1 MKKAYHRLI
10 VMLLVITT
18 FYSCKKDDVTEI
30 ESGLPASEYF
40 GSGIT
45 INAIGRVL
53 DENGQPISGA
63 NVKSGNKS
71 TTTDNMGVFALSAIS
86 AFDKLG
92 TVTVEKT
99 GFYKGIRSFIPK
111 QENNELSITL
121 LAKSI
126 TGSFNSIDGGTV
138 SASGVSVT
146 IDPNSIQL
154 NNVPYNGVVNVSIKH
169 INPER
174 PNFRSEMPG
183 SLVGVDSANSY
194 GLVSYGMMAVELTSN
209 SGQKLQIANGKT
221 AEIRLVVPASL
232 MANAP
237 STIPLWSLDETLGV
251 WKKESTAT
259 LINNVYIGNVSH
271 FSFWNADYPFDYI
284 NLTGKF
290 FDSQSSLP
298 IAGLVVTITDL
309 SSQSSGIDITNSAGR
324 VRGFVPKNKNLKL
337 TASKYCSGNK
347 VDLYTS
353 IIGPFSS
360 DVNLDSVFVNTSQL
374 VYTNISG
381 QITDCNNNL
390 LAASYV
396 TINGNEIVYSNNGFY
411 STIVCENSV
420 VLSAG
425 IPLQTSSTQLLNL
438 NGTPQVA
445 NFQVCLQFNTGT
457 MNDFDGN
464 FYKTVTIGNQTWMA
478 ENLRTTHYKLGGY
491 IATGLNNYYWNT
503 ATTPAYTS
511 WDNDTAGDYVYGKLY
526 NWYAV
531 TDPAGLCPV
540 GWRVPNDSDW
550 VELIDALGGQTV
562 AGGYLKETGYSHWD
576 FPNTGSNNLTGFNAL
591 PAGTRIVAGT
601 YSGRRT
607 TGLWW
612 SSTDAGM
619 SGSYG
624 SAVNMRFDNSESN
637 ISSWDRRYGMSV
649 RCIKN

>member
-1 MKKAYHRLI
+1 MKTVYYRFIILLI
-10 VMLLVITT
+10 VIAT
-18 FYSCKKDDVTEI
+18 FNSCTKDEVTELETGI
-30 ESGLPASEYF
+30 PANEYF
-40 GSGIT
+40 GNGVI

-63 NVKSGNKS
+63 IVKSGNKS
-71 TTTDNMGVFALSAIS
+71 TTTDNMGIFVLKAIS
-86 AFDKLG
+86 AFEKLG
-92 TVTVEKT
+92 TVTVEKA

-111 QENNELSITL
+111 QNSNELSITL

-126 TGSFNSIDGGTV
+126 TGSFNSVDGGTV

-146 IDPNSIQL
+146 ISSNSVQL
-154 NNVPYNGVVNVSIKH
+154 NNAPYNGLVNVSIKH
-169 INPER
+169 INPDS

-183 SLVGVDSANSY
+183 SLVGVDSSNSY
-194 GLVSYGMMAVELTSN
+194 GLVSYGMMAVELTSS
-209 SGQKLQIANGKT
+209 SGQKLQIETGKT

-232 MANAP
+232 LANAP
-237 STIPLWSLDETLGV
+237 ATIPLWSLDETLGV

-259 LINNVYIGNVSH
+259 LINNVYIGNVGH
-271 FSFWNADYPFDYI
+271 FSFWNTDYPFDYI
-284 NLTGKF
+284 TLTGKF
-290 FDSQSSLP
+290 FDAQTHLP
-298 IAGLVVTITDL
+298 LAGLLVTITDL
-309 SSQSSGIDITNSAGR
+309 SSQEAGIDISNSVGM
-324 VRGFVPKNKNLKL
+324 VGGFVPANKNLKL
-337 TASKYCSGNK
+337 TVSKYCGGNQ
-347 VDLYTS
+347 VDLYNS

-360 DVNLDSVFVNTSQL
+360 DVNLDSVFVNISQL

-396 TINGNEIVYSNNGFY
+396 IINGSDVVYSNNGFY
-411 STIVCENSV
+411 STVVCDNSV

-425 IPLQTSSTQLLNL
+425 IPLQASSTQLLNL
-438 NGTPQVA
+438 NGTPQVI

-511 WDNDTAGDYVYGKLY
+511 WNNDTAGDYVYGKLY

-540 GWRVPNDSDW
+540 GWHVPNDSDW

-562 AGGYLKETGYSHWD
+562 AGGYLKEMGYSHWD
-576 FPNTGSNNLTGFNAL
+576 FPNTGANNLSGFSAL
-591 PAGTRIVAGT
+591 PAGIRIVAGT
-601 YSGRRT
+601 YSGRRS

-612 SSTDAGM
+612 SSTDAGV
-619 SGSYG
+619 SGTYG
-624 SAVNMRFDNSESN
+624 SAVYMRLDNIESN
-637 ISSWDRRYGMSV
+637 ISSWDRRFGMSV

>member
-1 MKKAYHRLI
+1 
-10 VMLLVITT
+10 MLLVITT

-146 IDPNSIQL
+146 IDSNSIQL

-347 VDLYTS
+347 VDLYNS

-503 ATTPAYTS
+503 ATIPAYTS

-576 FPNTGSNNLTGFNAL
+576 FPNTGANNLTGFNAL